1 MEIILRRRALLR
13 ALGYAIVAL
22 LLLHGL
28 VWAAVLLGWATPK
41 TFWVRWF
48 DLDYERNAPT
58 LYNTLLLLASAGLF
72 YAVGHGERQASRA
85 SRAWMGLAGLFA
97 LLALD
102 ETAQFHEQLVAP
114 LRQALGADGLLRPA
128 WVLPY
133 AGLILLLVA
142 LYWRWFWALPRR
154 MRRSLLLAA
163 TLYLGGAVGFEM
175 LGGLKT
181 SLRPDDPQLGLTA
194 LLCAGEEGLEMGG
207 IVVLLGALLEEIQR
221 RHGVLRLTLAEG

>member
-1 MEIILRRRALLR
+1 MEILLRRRALLR
-13 ALGYAIVAL
+13 ALGHVIAAF

-28 VWAAVLLGWATPK
+28 AWAAVLLAGADPK
-41 TFWVRWF
+41 VFWVRWF

-58 LYNTLLLLASAGLF
+58 LFGALLLLAAAGLF
-72 YAVGHGERQASRA
+72 YALGRGERQASRPA
-85 SRAWMGLAGLFA
+85 RAWMGLAAVFV

-102 ETAQFHEQLVAP
+102 ESSQFHEQLVAP

-154 MRRSLLLAA
+154 IRRGLLLAA
-163 TLYLGGAVGFEM
+163 ALYLTGAVGFEM

-194 LLCAGEEGLEMGG
+194 LLCACEEGLEMAGAA
-207 IVVLLGALLEEIQR
+207 VLIGALLEETQR
-221 RHGVLRLTLAEG
+221 RHGSLRLTLADG